1 MKKKLNAFLLPLL
14 LLIGNMV
21 FSQNV
26 SEKIDQ
32 LMQSY
37 PDMKK
42 FNGNV
47 LVTKNGNILFSKSY
61 GMANFEW
68 KIPNSSQTKFRIGSN
83 SKFFTS
89 VAVFQLVEKGKIN
102 LDKTISDYL
111 PWFDKEL
118 GSKITVRQMLAHT
131 SGLKNYTER
140 PDFYDVLAHLDLTPE
155 QFAKKYLQDKELL
168 FQPGT
173 KYNYC
178 NTDYYL
184 LGLII
189 GAVTQKSYEQYIKEN
204 IFDKIGMKNSGI
216 DSPSELLDQRA
227 SGYEYDFNGYRNAR
241 PINMY
246 TSTYSAGALYS
257 TAADMELWL
266 QAMNR
271 NALISEASKKMIYT
285 PGMTT
290 HGLGVFIGKMN
301 NGLVVVRPGAINGFS
316 ALTSNFIDDKIHII
330 LLDNSSAN
338 RRGNHFEDIAG
349 TIYQIINNKSYELPK
364 IPISYKMGEVYKRS
378 GITSTLDIFQKIKA
392 DQKYNIAQSASELNS
407 FGYSLLKNGKSKDA
421 LKIFELATKEFPTVA
436 NAFDSYAE
444 ALMEDGQKQEAIKN
458 YERVLELNPG
468 DNNATKELKILKEN

>member
-1 MKKKLNAFLLPLL
+1 MKKRSIILLLL
-14 LLIGNMV
+14 LLIIWNPLL
-21 FSQNV
+21 SQTT

-37 PDMKK
+37 SDIKK

-61 GMANFEW
+61 GMADFEW
-68 KIPNSSQTKFRIGSN
+68 KMPNSAQTKFRIGSN

-140 PDFYDVLAHLDLTPE
+140 ADFYDVLAHLEITPE
-155 QFAKKYLQDKELL
+155 QFAKQYLQDKELL

-189 GAVTQKSYEQYIKEN
+189 GTVAQKPYEQYIKEN
-204 IFDKIGMKNSGI
+204 IFDKVGMKNSGI
-216 DSPSELLDQRA
+216 DTPSEILDQRA
-227 SGYEYDFNGYRNAR
+227 RGYEYDFNGYKNAR

-257 TAADMELWL
+257 TSADMELWM
-266 QAMNR
+266 QAMDR
-271 NALISEASKKMIYT
+271 NALISEASKKLIYT

-349 TIYQIINNKSYELPK
+349 TIYQIVNNKTYELPK
-364 IPISYKMGEVYKRS
+364 IPVSYKMGEVYKLS
-378 GITSTLDIFQKIKA
+378 GILPAIDFYKKIKA
-392 DQKYNIAQSASELNS
+392 DSQYNITQSASELNS
-407 FGYSLLKNGKSKDA
+407 FGYSLLKSGKNKDA
-421 LKIFELATKEFPTVA
+421 LKIFELATKEFPTLA

-444 ALMEDGQKQEAIKN
+444 ALTEDGQKQEAIRN
-458 YERVLELNPG
+458 YERVLELSPG
-468 DNNATKELKILKEN
+468 DNNATKQLKILKGN